1 MELQDIIQDLHLLDQ
16 ELWTLEDK
24 YKVLSPDFY
33 KAMMA
38 GELEEFD
45 GDPEFHDD
53 FIHWLGLYENKQ
65 SLEQQYRNL
74 LRRRHI
80 IQQFRASTPS
90 TA

>member
-1 MELQDIIQDLHLLDQ
+1 MELQDIIKDLHLLDQ
-16 ELWTLEDK
+16 ELWILEDK

-45 GDPEFHDD
+45 GEPGYHND
-53 FIHWLGLYENKQ
+53 FIHWLGLYEGKQ
-65 SLEQQYRNL
+65 ALEQQYRNL

-80 IQQFRASTPS
+80 IQQFRASALV